1 MGDNGNKHIVS
12 RKETPWFEN
21 HPSRPSGKALPI
33 LTIILW
39 ASEDR
44 SLSRA
49 IGWLK
54 EAVPDDIQRKK
65 LNQAIHKHIEDI
77 LSEMIQS
84 GLVKTEEGK
93 LALRE
98 KKVFSPERI

>member
-21 HPSRPSGKALPI
+21 PPSRPSRKTLPI
-33 LTIILW
+33 LKSIFW
-39 ASEDR
+39 ATEHA

-49 IGWLK
+49 IVWLK
-54 EAVPDDIQRKK
+54 EAAPDDLQRKK

-77 LSEMIQS
+77 LAEMIQS
-84 GLVKTEEGK
+84 GLVQTEEGK

-98 KKVFSPERI
+98 EKAFSPERI

>member
-12 RKETPWFEN
+12 QRETFWFEN

-33 LTIILW
+33 LTVIFW

-54 EAVPDDIQRKK
+54 EAVPNDLQRKK
-65 LNQAIHKHIEDI
+65 LNQAIHKHLEDI
-77 LSEMIQS
+77 VAEMIKS
-84 GLVKTEEGK
+84 GLVQTKEGK

-98 KKVFSPERI
+98 ETVFSPERI